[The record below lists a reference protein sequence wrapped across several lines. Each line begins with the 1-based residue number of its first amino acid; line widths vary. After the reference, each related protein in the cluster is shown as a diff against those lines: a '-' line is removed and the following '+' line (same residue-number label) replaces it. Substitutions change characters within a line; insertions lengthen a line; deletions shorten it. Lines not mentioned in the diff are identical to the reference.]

1 MLTVWS
7 ETTFF
12 VERCFLASDSVLY
25 QVVLLLET
33 IPSSAFYK
41 RNFMKNKTLQICDVK
56 IHPGETTS
64 LALPMPEIFNCT
76 PMFMPI
82 KVVHGKQ
89 SGPCMLVIAAVHG
102 DELNGMEI
110 INRLLSLSMMKNLR
124 GTLLAI
130 PVFNVYGFIT
140 RSRYLADGLEL
151 DRYFPGSETGS
162 HAARLAHLFTKEIF
176 SMADYCIDIR
186 TGAINHSNLP
196 KLYIDTT
203 HEKIRGLAEAFKAPV
218 ICNVSAEKNSL
229 RKTANFNKIPYMVY
243 EAGEA
248 LRFDEHAIKV
258 GVRGIA
264 NVLRE
269 LKMLPEAH
277 KPHKKITTP
286 FVTVQYLWVRAS
298 KSGVSYSKVKL
309 GQLVKKGEQ
318 LTIIKDPVG
327 ATESSVVY
335 APCDGIIVDKNNLPV
350 VHEGETLCQIAIFH
364 EMEKAATHLEDWKE
378 RSTESFKQN

>member
-1 MLTVWS
+1 
-7 ETTFF
+7 
-12 VERCFLASDSVLY
+12 
-25 QVVLLLET
+25 
-33 IPSSAFYK
+33 
-41 RNFMKNKTLQICDVK
+41 MKNKTLQICDAT

-76 PMFMPI
+76 PMYMPI

-89 SGPCMLVIAAVHG
+89 TGPCVLLIAAVHG

-110 INRLLSLSMMKNLR
+110 INRLLSMSLMKHLK

-140 RSRYLADGLEL
+140 RSRNLADGLEL

-162 HAARLAHLFTKEIF
+162 HAARLAHLFTKEILN
-176 SMADYCIDIR
+176 MADYCIDIR
-186 TGAINHSNLP
+186 TGAINHSNFP

-203 HEKIRGLAEAFKAPV
+203 NEKSRELAEAFRAPV
-218 ICNVSAEKNSL
+218 ICNVQAEKNSL
-229 RKTANFNKIPYMVY
+229 RETANFNKITYMVY

-248 LRFDEHAIKV
+248 LRFNEHAIKI

-264 NVLRE
+264 NVLRK
-269 LKMLPEAH
+269 LQMLPDIH
-277 KPHKKITTP
+277 KSNKRITTP
-286 FVTVQYLWVRAS
+286 FFTVQYLWVRAS
-298 KSGVSYSKVKL
+298 KSGVAYSKIKL
-309 GQLVKKGEQ
+309 GQSVKKGEQ

-327 ATESSVVY
+327 TTEASPVY

-350 VHEGETLCQIAIFH
+350 VHEGESLFQIATFH
-364 EMEKAATHLEDWKE
+364 EMEKAATQLEDWKE
-378 RSTESFKQN
+378 RSTEALK